1 MRTCRKFEHF
11 DPMTGEVPC
20 WPYPELGDI
29 VRRARRILNGRS
41 AEQIHDLANRTHDLI
56 AEYFAETRQIEV
68 CRLAAAGLEE
78 FLEVG
83 EHGGLLAIN
92 LDRIDELAFPK
103 PENTRALDALE
114 VSIGHWLQVFGDGV
128 AAPDLCECLAT
139 LALCQV
145 SDAVHRLYYQ
155 YDFQT
160 LDYVHRKAKTLQP
173 YDFILAGQAAL
184 SAMEAVGRAERL
196 LEVRCLQA
204 QFEGRLNS
212 VKQQTST
219 EVPIGQ
225 DPPRAARRVDEARQR
240 TEHAR
245 HMAARSL
252 CRRNA
257 SREAVLTEWD
267 RDRFLQQLSHA
278 KAGLR
283 LSQWLARQDL
293 EFFEPRTIAAWIAA
307 HEKNREQS

>member
-29 VRRARRILNGRS
+29 VRRARRILIGRTS
-41 AEQIHDLANRTHDLI
+41 EQIHDLANRTHDLI
-56 AEYFAETRQIEV
+56 AEYFAEARQIEV

-83 EHGGLLAIN
+83 EHGGLLGIN
-92 LDRIDELAFPK
+92 LERIDELAFPK

-114 VSIGHWLQVFGDGV
+114 ASIGRWLQVFGEGV
-128 AAPDLCECLAT
+128 AAPDLCACLAT

-184 SAMEAVGRAERL
+184 SAMEAVGRAERM
-196 LEVRCLQA
+196 LEARRLQV
-204 QFEGRLNS
+204 QFEGFLNS
-212 VKQQTST
+212 VKQTST
-219 EVPIGQ
+219 EVQIAPDHQ
-225 DPPRAARRVDEARQR
+225 RATRCADETGRRV
-240 TEHAR
+240 EHAR

-257 SREAVLTEWD
+257 SREAVLAEWD
-267 RDRFLQQLSHA
+267 RDRVLQQLSHA

-307 HEKNREQS
+307 HEKNREQR